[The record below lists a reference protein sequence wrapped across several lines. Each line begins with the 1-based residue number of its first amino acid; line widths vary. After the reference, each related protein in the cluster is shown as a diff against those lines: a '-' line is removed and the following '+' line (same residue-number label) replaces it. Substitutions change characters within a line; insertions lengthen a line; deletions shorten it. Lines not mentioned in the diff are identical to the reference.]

1 MTMQNRKPNGFLF
14 FAAVCDNRGI
24 SGFGKESA
32 FLLLQLGDD
41 LHTGGNAQAGRTGI
55 QHVFGF
61 RPAADAAGRLDAY
74 IRTAVGVHQV
84 HIAAAAANEVIA
96 AVRKTLTEN
105 GIAAED
111 INTGYVELFTIYDYD
126 YSSGSDAVSMYTAN
140 SMLAIQLKDMTQVG
154 KVIDLA
160 FGAGANSLNGVSF
173 SASDTDAARKE
184 ALKAAVEQ
192 ARVKAEVLAEAAGLK
207 INGIEAINEGGTY
220 SFDSG
225 LNNFRSK
232 GMADE
237 AAVAETVVQAAKI
250 QVNST
255 VNITFKAE

>member
-1 MTMQNRKPNGFLF
+1 MMRKLTALILALMVLATSAVALADTEITVTGNGNVL
-14 FAAVCDNRGI
+14 V
-24 SGFGKESA
+24 SA
-32 FLLLQLGDD
+32 D
-41 LHTGGNAQAGRTGI
+41 
-55 QHVFGF
+55 
-61 RPAADAAGRLDAY
+61 
-74 IRTAVGVHQV
+74 TAVVNIGVNIRNRNALKAQQH
-84 HIAAAAANEVIA
+84 ANELIA
-96 AVRKTLTEN
+96 AVRKALIDN
-105 GIAAED
+105 GIPAED

-207 INGIEAINEGGTY
+207 ITGIEAINEGGTY

-225 LNNFRSK
+225 LNNFRAK

-237 AAVAETVVQAAKI
+237 AAMAETVVQAAKI

>member
-1 MTMQNRKPNGFLF
+1 MRKLTALILALMVLALS
-14 FAAVCDNRGI
+14 AAALADTEITV
-24 SGFGKESA
+24 SGEGNILVSA
-32 FLLLQLGDD
+32 D
-41 LHTGGNAQAGRTGI
+41 
-55 QHVFGF
+55 
-61 RPAADAAGRLDAY
+61 
-74 IRTAVGVHQV
+74 TAVVNIGVNIRDRNALKAQQR
-84 HIAAAAANEVIA
+84 ANEVIA
-96 AVRKTLTEN
+96 AVRKVLTDN

-207 INGIEAINEGGTY
+207 ITGIEAINEGGTY

-225 LNNFRSK
+225 LNNFRAK

-237 AAVAETVVQAAKI
+237 AAMAETVVQAAKI

>member
-1 MTMQNRKPNGFLF
+1 MRKLTALILALMVL
-14 FAAVCDNRGI
+14 AASAAALADTEITV
-24 SGFGKESA
+24 SGEGNILVSA
-32 FLLLQLGDD
+32 D
-41 LHTGGNAQAGRTGI
+41 
-55 QHVFGF
+55 
-61 RPAADAAGRLDAY
+61 
-74 IRTAVGVHQV
+74 TAVVNIGVNIRDRNALKAQQR
-84 HIAAAAANEVIA
+84 ANEVIA

-207 INGIEAINEGGTY
+207 ITGIEAINEGGTY

-225 LNNFRSK
+225 LNNFRAK
-232 GMADE
+232 GMTEETAMAD
-237 AAVAETVVQAAKI
+237 TVVQAAKI

>member
-1 MTMQNRKPNGFLF
+1 MRKLTALILALMVLAGS
-14 FAAVCDNRGI
+14 AAALADTEITVAG
-24 SGFGKESA
+24 
-32 FLLLQLGDD
+32 
-41 LHTGGNAQAGRTGI
+41 TGNI
-55 QHVFGF
+55 LV
-61 RPAADAAGRLDAY
+61 PAD
-74 IRTAVGVHQV
+74 TAVVNIGVNIRDRNALKAQQR
-84 HIAAAAANEVIA
+84 ANEVIA

-207 INGIEAINEGGTY
+207 ITGIEAINEGGTY

-225 LNNFRSK
+225 LNNFRAK

-237 AAVAETVVQAAKI
+237 AAMAETVVQAAKI

-255 VNITFKAE
+255 VTITFKAE

>member
-1 MTMQNRKPNGFLF
+1 MRKLTALILALMVL
-14 FAAVCDNRGI
+14 AASAAALADTEITV
-24 SGFGKESA
+24 SGEGNILVSA
-32 FLLLQLGDD
+32 D
-41 LHTGGNAQAGRTGI
+41 
-55 QHVFGF
+55 
-61 RPAADAAGRLDAY
+61 
-74 IRTAVGVHQV
+74 TAVVNIGVNIRDRNALKAQQR
-84 HIAAAAANEVIA
+84 ANEVIA

-207 INGIEAINEGGTY
+207 ITGIEAINEGGTY

-225 LNNFRSK
+225 LNNFRAK

-237 AAVAETVVQAAKI
+237 AAMAETVVQAAKI

>member
-1 MTMQNRKPNGFLF
+1 MRKLTALILALMVLAVS
-14 FAAVCDNRGI
+14 AAALADTEITV
-24 SGFGKESA
+24 SGEGNILVSA
-32 FLLLQLGDD
+32 D
-41 LHTGGNAQAGRTGI
+41 
-55 QHVFGF
+55 
-61 RPAADAAGRLDAY
+61 
-74 IRTAVGVHQV
+74 TAVVNIGVNIRDRNALKAQQR
-84 HIAAAAANEVIA
+84 ANEVIA

-207 INGIEAINEGGTY
+207 ITGIEAINEGGTY

-225 LNNFRSK
+225 LNNFRAK

-237 AAVAETVVQAAKI
+237 AAMAETVVQAAKI

>member
-1 MTMQNRKPNGFLF
+1 MRKLTALILALMVL
-14 FAAVCDNRGI
+14 AASAAALADTEITV
-24 SGFGKESA
+24 SGEGHILVSA
-32 FLLLQLGDD
+32 D
-41 LHTGGNAQAGRTGI
+41 
-55 QHVFGF
+55 
-61 RPAADAAGRLDAY
+61 
-74 IRTAVGVHQV
+74 TAVVNIGVNIRDRNALKAQQR
-84 HIAAAAANEVIA
+84 ANEVIA

-184 ALKAAVEQ
+184 ALKAAEQ
-192 ARVKAEVLAEAAGLK
+192 AIARAEKEAGEMETELADPEIWKDPDKA
-207 INGIEAINEGGTY
+207 
-220 SFDSG
+220 
-225 LNNFRSK
+225 
-232 GMADE
+232 
-237 AAVAETVVQAAKI
+237 AETTRRYNALKDEIERLYEQYDALE
-250 QVNST
+250 NGL
-255 VNITFKAE
+255 

>member
-1 MTMQNRKPNGFLF
+1 MRKLTALILALMVL
-14 FAAVCDNRGI
+14 AASAAALADTEITV
-24 SGFGKESA
+24 SGEGNILVSA
-32 FLLLQLGDD
+32 D
-41 LHTGGNAQAGRTGI
+41 
-55 QHVFGF
+55 
-61 RPAADAAGRLDAY
+61 
-74 IRTAVGVHQV
+74 TAVVNIGVNIRDRNALKAQQR
-84 HIAAAAANEVIA
+84 ANEVIA

-207 INGIEAINEGGTY
+207 ITGIEAINEGGTY

-225 LNNFRSK
+225 LNNFRAK
-232 GMADE
+232 GMTEETAIAD
-237 AAVAETVVQAAKI
+237 TVVQAAKI

>member
-1 MTMQNRKPNGFLF
+1 MRKLTALILALMVLAVS
-14 FAAVCDNRGI
+14 AAALADTEITV
-24 SGFGKESA
+24 SGEGNILVSA
-32 FLLLQLGDD
+32 D
-41 LHTGGNAQAGRTGI
+41 
-55 QHVFGF
+55 
-61 RPAADAAGRLDAY
+61 
-74 IRTAVGVHQV
+74 TAVVNIGVNIRDRNALKAQQR
-84 HIAAAAANEVIA
+84 ANEVIA
-96 AVRKTLTEN
+96 AVRKVLTDN
-105 GIAAED
+105 GIASED

-207 INGIEAINEGGTY
+207 IIGIEAINEGGTY

>member
-1 MTMQNRKPNGFLF
+1 MRKLTALILALIVLSVS
-14 FAAVCDNRGI
+14 AAALADTEITV
-24 SGFGKESA
+24 SGEGNILVSA
-32 FLLLQLGDD
+32 D
-41 LHTGGNAQAGRTGI
+41 
-55 QHVFGF
+55 
-61 RPAADAAGRLDAY
+61 
-74 IRTAVGVHQV
+74 TAVVNIGVNIRDRNALKAQQR
-84 HIAAAAANEVIA
+84 ANEVIA
-96 AVRKTLTEN
+96 AVRKVLTDN

-207 INGIEAINEGGTY
+207 ITGIEAINEGGTY

-237 AAVAETVVQAAKI
+237 AAEAETVVQAAKI

>member
-1 MTMQNRKPNGFLF
+1 MRKLTALILALMVL
-14 FAAVCDNRGI
+14 AASAAALADTEITV
-24 SGFGKESA
+24 SGEGNILVSA
-32 FLLLQLGDD
+32 D
-41 LHTGGNAQAGRTGI
+41 
-55 QHVFGF
+55 
-61 RPAADAAGRLDAY
+61 
-74 IRTAVGVHQV
+74 TAVVNIGVNIRDKNALKAQQH
-84 HIAAAAANEVIA
+84 ANEVIA

-207 INGIEAINEGGTY
+207 ITGIEAINEGGTY

-225 LNNFRSK
+225 LNNFRAK

-237 AAVAETVVQAAKI
+237 AAMAETVVQAAKI

>member
-1 MTMQNRKPNGFLF
+1 MRKLTALILALMVL
-14 FAAVCDNRGI
+14 AASAAALADTEITV
-24 SGFGKESA
+24 SGEGNILVSA
-32 FLLLQLGDD
+32 D
-41 LHTGGNAQAGRTGI
+41 
-55 QHVFGF
+55 
-61 RPAADAAGRLDAY
+61 
-74 IRTAVGVHQV
+74 TAVVNIGVNIRDKNALKAQQR
-84 HIAAAAANEVIA
+84 ANEVIA

-207 INGIEAINEGGTY
+207 ITGIEAINEGGTY

-225 LNNFRSK
+225 LNNFRAK
-232 GMADE
+232 GMDVE
-237 AAVAETVVQAAKI
+237 AAEAETVVQAAKI
-250 QVNST
+250 QVNAQ

>member
-1 MTMQNRKPNGFLF
+1 MRKLTALILALMVL
-14 FAAVCDNRGI
+14 AASAAALADTEITV
-24 SGFGKESA
+24 SGEGNILVSA
-32 FLLLQLGDD
+32 D
-41 LHTGGNAQAGRTGI
+41 
-55 QHVFGF
+55 
-61 RPAADAAGRLDAY
+61 
-74 IRTAVGVHQV
+74 TAVVNIGVNIRDRNALKAQQR
-84 HIAAAAANEVIA
+84 ANEVIA

-173 SASDTDAARKE
+173 SASDTDVARKE

-207 INGIEAINEGGTY
+207 ITGIEAINEGGTY

-225 LNNFRSK
+225 LNNFRAK
-232 GMADE
+232 GMTEETAMAD
-237 AAVAETVVQAAKI
+237 TVVQAAKI

>member
-1 MTMQNRKPNGFLF
+1 MRKLTALILALMVL
-14 FAAVCDNRGI
+14 AASAAALADTEITV
-24 SGFGKESA
+24 SGEGNILVSA
-32 FLLLQLGDD
+32 D
-41 LHTGGNAQAGRTGI
+41 
-55 QHVFGF
+55 
-61 RPAADAAGRLDAY
+61 
-74 IRTAVGVHQV
+74 TAVVNIGVNIRDRNALKAQQR
-84 HIAAAAANEVIA
+84 ANEVIA

-207 INGIEAINEGGTY
+207 ITEIEAINEGGTY

-225 LNNFRSK
+225 LNNFRAK

-237 AAVAETVVQAAKI
+237 AAVADTVVQAAKI

>member
-1 MTMQNRKPNGFLF
+1 MRKLTALILALMVL
-14 FAAVCDNRGI
+14 AASATALADTEITV
-24 SGFGKESA
+24 SGEGNILVSA
-32 FLLLQLGDD
+32 D
-41 LHTGGNAQAGRTGI
+41 
-55 QHVFGF
+55 
-61 RPAADAAGRLDAY
+61 
-74 IRTAVGVHQV
+74 TAVVNIGVNIRDRNALKAQQR
-84 HIAAAAANEVIA
+84 ANEVIA
-96 AVRKTLTEN
+96 AVRKVLTDN

-207 INGIEAINEGGTY
+207 ITGIEAINEGGTY

-225 LNNFRSK
+225 LNNFRAK

-237 AAVAETVVQAAKI
+237 AAMAETVVQAAKI

>member
-1 MTMQNRKPNGFLF
+1 MRKLTALILALMVLAVS
-14 FAAVCDNRGI
+14 AAALADTEITV
-24 SGFGKESA
+24 SGEGNILVSA
-32 FLLLQLGDD
+32 D
-41 LHTGGNAQAGRTGI
+41 
-55 QHVFGF
+55 
-61 RPAADAAGRLDAY
+61 
-74 IRTAVGVHQV
+74 TAVVNIGVNIRDRNALKAQQR
-84 HIAAAAANEVIA
+84 ANEVIA
-96 AVRKTLTEN
+96 AVRKVLTDN

-207 INGIEAINEGGTY
+207 ITGIEAINEGGTY

-225 LNNFRSK
+225 LNNFRAK
-232 GMADE
+232 GMADV
-237 AAVAETVVQAAKI
+237 AAMAETVVQAAKI

>member
-1 MTMQNRKPNGFLF
+1 MRKLTALILALMVL
-14 FAAVCDNRGI
+14 AA
-24 SGFGKESA
+24 SA
-32 FLLLQLGDD
+32 AAL
-41 LHTGGNAQAGRTGI
+41 
-55 QHVFGF
+55 
-61 RPAADAAGRLDAY
+61 ADAEITVSGEGITLVSAD
-74 IRTAVGVHQV
+74 TAVVNIGVNIRDRNALKAQQR
-84 HIAAAAANEVIA
+84 ANEVIA

-207 INGIEAINEGGTY
+207 ITGIEAINEGGTY

-225 LNNFRSK
+225 LNNFRAK

-237 AAVAETVVQAAKI
+237 ATMAETVVQAAKI

>member
-1 MTMQNRKPNGFLF
+1 MRKLTALILALMVLAVS
-14 FAAVCDNRGI
+14 AAALADTEIAV
-24 SGFGKESA
+24 SGEGNILVSA
-32 FLLLQLGDD
+32 D
-41 LHTGGNAQAGRTGI
+41 
-55 QHVFGF
+55 
-61 RPAADAAGRLDAY
+61 
-74 IRTAVGVHQV
+74 TAVVNIGVNIRDRNALKAQQR
-84 HIAAAAANEVIA
+84 ANEVIA
-96 AVRKTLTEN
+96 AVRKVLTDN

-111 INTGYVELFTIYDYD
+111 INTGYVDLYSIYDYD
-126 YSSGSDAVSMYTAN
+126 YSSGSETVSMYTAN

-207 INGIEAINEGGTY
+207 ITGIEAINEGGTY

-225 LNNFRSK
+225 LNNFRAK

-237 AAVAETVVQAAKI
+237 AAMAETVVQAAKI

>member
-1 MTMQNRKPNGFLF
+1 MRKLTALIMALMVL
-14 FAAVCDNRGI
+14 AASAAALADTEITV
-24 SGFGKESA
+24 SGEGNILVSA
-32 FLLLQLGDD
+32 D
-41 LHTGGNAQAGRTGI
+41 
-55 QHVFGF
+55 
-61 RPAADAAGRLDAY
+61 
-74 IRTAVGVHQV
+74 TAVVNIGVNIRDRNALKAQQR
-84 HIAAAAANEVIA
+84 ANEVIA
-96 AVRKTLTEN
+96 AVRKVLTDN

-207 INGIEAINEGGTY
+207 ITGIEAINEGGTY

-225 LNNFRSK
+225 LNNFRAK

-237 AAVAETVVQAAKI
+237 AAMAETVVQAAKI

>member
-1 MTMQNRKPNGFLF
+1 MRKLTALILALMVLAVS
-14 FAAVCDNRGI
+14 AAALADTEIAV
-24 SGFGKESA
+24 SGEGNILVSA
-32 FLLLQLGDD
+32 D
-41 LHTGGNAQAGRTGI
+41 
-55 QHVFGF
+55 
-61 RPAADAAGRLDAY
+61 
-74 IRTAVGVHQV
+74 TAVVNIGVNIRDRNALKAQQR
-84 HIAAAAANEVIA
+84 ANEVIA
-96 AVRKTLTEN
+96 AVRKVLTDN

-207 INGIEAINEGGTY
+207 ITGIEAINEGGTY

-225 LNNFRSK
+225 LNNFRAK

-237 AAVAETVVQAAKI
+237 AAMAETVVQAAKI

>member
-1 MTMQNRKPNGFLF
+1 MRKLTALILALMVLAVS
-14 FAAVCDNRGI
+14 AAALADTEITV
-24 SGFGKESA
+24 SGEGNILVSA
-32 FLLLQLGDD
+32 D
-41 LHTGGNAQAGRTGI
+41 
-55 QHVFGF
+55 
-61 RPAADAAGRLDAY
+61 
-74 IRTAVGVHQV
+74 TAVVNIGVNIRDRNALKAQQR
-84 HIAAAAANEVIA
+84 ANEVIA
-96 AVRKTLTEN
+96 AVRKVLTDN

-207 INGIEAINEGGTY
+207 ITGIEAINEGGTY

-225 LNNFRSK
+225 LNNFRAK

-237 AAVAETVVQAAKI
+237 AAMAETVVQAAKI

>member
-1 MTMQNRKPNGFLF
+1 MRKLTALILALMVL
-14 FAAVCDNRGI
+14 AASAAALADTEITV
-24 SGFGKESA
+24 SGEGNILVSA
-32 FLLLQLGDD
+32 D
-41 LHTGGNAQAGRTGI
+41 
-55 QHVFGF
+55 
-61 RPAADAAGRLDAY
+61 
-74 IRTAVGVHQV
+74 TAVVNIGVNIRDKNALKAQQH
-84 HIAAAAANEVIA
+84 ANEVIA

-207 INGIEAINEGGTY
+207 ITGIEAINEGGTY

>member
-1 MTMQNRKPNGFLF
+1 MRKLTALILALMVL
-14 FAAVCDNRGI
+14 AASAAALADTEITV
-24 SGFGKESA
+24 SGEGNILVSA
-32 FLLLQLGDD
+32 D
-41 LHTGGNAQAGRTGI
+41 
-55 QHVFGF
+55 
-61 RPAADAAGRLDAY
+61 
-74 IRTAVGVHQV
+74 TAVVNIGVNIRDRNALKAQQR
-84 HIAAAAANEVIA
+84 ANEVIA

-207 INGIEAINEGGTY
+207 ITGIEAINEGGTY

-225 LNNFRSK
+225 LNNFRAK

-237 AAVAETVVQAAKI
+237 AAVADTVVQAAKI

>member
-1 MTMQNRKPNGFLF
+1 MRKLTALILALMVL
-14 FAAVCDNRGI
+14 AASAAALADTEITV
-24 SGFGKESA
+24 SGEGNILVSA
-32 FLLLQLGDD
+32 D
-41 LHTGGNAQAGRTGI
+41 
-55 QHVFGF
+55 
-61 RPAADAAGRLDAY
+61 
-74 IRTAVGVHQV
+74 TAVVNIGVNIRDRNALKAQQR
-84 HIAAAAANEVIA
+84 ANEVIA

-192 ARVKAEVLAEAAGLK
+192 ARVKAEMLAEAAGLK
-207 INGIEAINEGGTY
+207 ITGIEAINEGGTY

-225 LNNFRSK
+225 LNNFRAK

-237 AAVAETVVQAAKI
+237 AAMAETVVQAAKI